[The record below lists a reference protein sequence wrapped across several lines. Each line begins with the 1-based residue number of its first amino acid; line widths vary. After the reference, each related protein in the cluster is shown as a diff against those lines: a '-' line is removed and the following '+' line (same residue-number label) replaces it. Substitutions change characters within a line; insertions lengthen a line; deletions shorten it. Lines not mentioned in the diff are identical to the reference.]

1 MKKNFHL
8 GSGVKFLRDL
18 NKYGLCG
25 VRVAEALTD
34 AGNESGQLF
43 STSLHQR
50 KRAVARQVEGWV
62 ATSQPTTRLRIG
74 TTTGSKKVQGIY
86 YPPLRTHLQIYDHGS
101 FLLLSAV

>member
-25 VRVAEALTD
+25 VRVTEALTD

-62 ATSQPTTRLRIG
+62 TTS
-74 TTTGSKKVQGIY
+74 
-86 YPPLRTHLQIYDHGS
+86 
-101 FLLLSAV
+101 